1 MKYLALTLLLCA
13 SCRMPAEEYVKAD
26 RATYEALAPQLVL
39 LADEDPEN
47 DPSFTGVN
55 GVALTTLLETWL
67 LRIEAAE
74 EGFAK

>member
-1 MKYLALTLLLCA
+1 
-13 SCRMPAEEYVKAD
+13 MPAEEYVKAD